1 MSKKEYVIDSDENSD
16 FMYDVIARIINK
28 IGSRSPCSKEERK
41 ASDFVTKILKQQ
53 CDSVD
58 IEQFTAYP
66 RAFTGWSKLA
76 VSLLFL
82 SFLLFLLTPL
92 SPPFS
97 ELIISA
103 ICIVI
108 VLFILFII
116 YKQFLCYEEWTPKI
130 FPYKQGTSQ
139 NVVGVIKPSDNV
151 EKRIAFSGHID
162 SAFRFNINQYTKEGY
177 VYFTFF
183 GIISLFLFFI
193 IYFLQFIY
201 TLLQINFIIL
211 IFILIWIVIIIPIF
225 LAFFILVLGKSKKI
239 LYGGLKK
246 TSIAGY
252 ITILGSTI
260 YTILID
266 IILFNYVF
274 YEPSLIKIAQ
284 LLFLII
290 IPSAFALFFLTSKK
304 ATPGA
309 VDNLTAVAVCLCISK
324 ILSEWK
330 IKYPHLYPKKTEV
343 IILISGSEEIGTRG
357 AEAFAKRHAF
367 DYNKIDTTCVNLESL
382 TESRYQKIFTRENTT
397 RINLSSDVYNLLAK
411 CCEELGIEYQLIEMP
426 AVAGGTDAAGFV
438 RYGLKAASLEGI
450 IWEDYLSY
458 YHTDRDNLSMI
469 NKERRDCKD
478 IGTSWNKRN
487 IRCAME
493 NALKICLKYLEL
505 KDKE

>member
-1 MSKKEYVIDSDENSD
+1 MSREEYIIDSHENSD
-16 FMYDVIARIINK
+16 FMYNVIERIINE
-28 IGSRSPCSKEERK
+28 IGPRSPCSKEERE
-41 ASDFVTKILKQQ
+41 ASDLVAKILKEQ

-58 IEQFTAYP
+58 IEEFTAYP

-82 SFLLFLLTPL
+82 SFLLFMLTPL
-92 SPPFS
+92 NPPFS
-97 ELIISA
+97 ELIVSA

-108 VLFILFII
+108 LLFILFII

-130 FPYKQGTSQ
+130 FPYKQGMSQ
-139 NVVGVIKPSDNV
+139 NVVSFIKPSENV
-151 EKRIAFSGHID
+151 KKRVIFSGHID

-183 GIISLFLFFI
+183 GIISLFGFLI
-193 IYFLQFIY
+193 IYIIHLIY
-201 TLLQINFIIL
+201 TLLQVDFIIL
-211 IFILIWIVIIIPIF
+211 IFILIWIVILIPIF
-225 LAFFILVLGKSKKI
+225 LTFFIIVLGKSKKI
-239 LYGGLKK
+239 LYGGLTKIS
-246 TSIAGY
+246 SIGY
-252 ITILGSTI
+252 ITILSSTI
-260 YTILID
+260 YALLID

-274 YEPSLIKIAQ
+274 YEPTLLKVSQ
-284 LLFLII
+284 LLFLIT
-290 IPSAFALFFLTSKK
+290 IPSAIALFFLTSKK

-330 IKYPHLYPKKTEV
+330 QKYPHLCPKNTEV

-357 AEAFAKRHAF
+357 AEAFAKKHAL

-397 RINLSSDVYNLLAK
+397 RVNLSFEVYNLLAK

-426 AVAGGTDAAGFV
+426 SVSGGTDAAGLV

-450 IWEDYLSY
+450 IWKDYLSY

-469 NKERRDCKD
+469 NRERRDCND
-478 IGTSWNKRN
+478 IGSSWNKRN